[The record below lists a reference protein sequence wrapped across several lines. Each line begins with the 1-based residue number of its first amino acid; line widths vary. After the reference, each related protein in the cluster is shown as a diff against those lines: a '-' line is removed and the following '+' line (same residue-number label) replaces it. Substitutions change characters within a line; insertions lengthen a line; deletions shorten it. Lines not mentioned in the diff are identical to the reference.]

1 MLRKQINL
9 AQREL
14 FLDFIGNLDR
24 ITVLWLITELTS
36 DSVNEADNINSA
48 VDIKIQNIV
57 KIQLISTVTRSGV

>member
-14 FLDFIGNLDR
+14 FFDFIGNLDR

-57 KIQLISTVTRSGV
+57 KSQLISTVTRSGV

>member
-1 MLRKQINL
+1 MLRKQTNL

-57 KIQLISTVTRSGV
+57 KTQLISTVTRSAV